1 MKFSESKCRV
11 LELGWNNP
19 VHQYRLGAGKQLYRE
34 GSGSACEQQS
44 ALHPCSAKTISILD
58 CFSKGVASRSREVIH
73 YPLLYSWD
81 LCDSNFG
88 LSNSR
93 VEGQQGEEGP
103 RAYDCKDRLREQG
116 FFDLKKRRLS
126 GIFIIVYS
134 SLMGKYGED
143 GAILLSEVHS
153 GRRRHSGKWEIPTQ
167 CRGIVE
173 YLYFVQSSTG

>member
-34 GSGSACEQQS
+34 GSRSACEQQS

-93 VEGQQGEEGP
+93 VEGQQGEEGLEHMT
-103 RAYDCKDRLREQG
+103 AKTGWESKVSLTLRREG
-116 FFDLKKRRLS
+116 SVEFLLLS
-126 GIFIIVYS
+126 TAPWWVNMEKMELYS
-134 SLMGKYGED
+134 SQRCTVEEGDTVE
-143 GAILLSEVHS
+143 
-153 GRRRHSGKWEIPTQ
+153 SGKFQLSVGE
-167 CRGIVE
+167 
-173 YLYFVQSSTG
+173 